1 MGVYSAR
8 FASGCVQL
16 AILSYNAHAH
26 TVLPWSSHVT
36 DVGGVHARAHPR
48 LIQDQLKRSADQLS
62 QLSIM
67 VAITNS
73 TLTGL

>member
-1 MGVYSAR
+1 MWPMSVAR
-8 FASGCVQL
+8 MRWRIHG
-16 AILSYNAHAH
+16 
-26 TVLPWSSHVT
+26 
-36 DVGGVHARAHPR
+36 PR
-48 LIQDQLKRSADQLS
+48 FQDQLKRSADQLS